1 MKNFKLLLSCRIFL
15 AVVVVT
21 LFASGVA
28 EAQSTVPFKGTF
40 AIAELLQSP
49 DETEPCFQVGVI
61 SGSGPATPHVGKLTL
76 VSRDCIIPMSATAF
90 LFSSNQLVFTVVATG
105 EQIVATY
112 GGIFTIEGTVGVITG
127 GYNID
132 GGTGRFLHARGV
144 GTVQGVEDLSTGQG
158 SVQLNGTITY

>member
-1 MKNFKLLLSCRIFL
+1 
-15 AVVVVT
+15 V
-21 LFASGVA
+21 
-28 EAQSTVPFKGTF
+28 
-40 AIAELLQSP
+40 
-49 DETEPCFQVGVI
+49 
-61 SGSGPATPHVGKLTL
+61 TL
-76 VSRDCIIPMSATAF
+76 VSTDCIIPMSATAF